1 MLMLN
6 RSAIVVK
13 PKQAFLDWLHAA
25 DPSSRDLTLL
35 DLVREPTIYSSR
47 NVIRTTTWP
56 SFCTNC
62 VRRFSKSN
70 WRGGTRIHQL
80 GREIG
85 VAMSFAI
92 GLITNTIPYWLIFAI
107 KPLALE

>member
-35 DLVREPTIYSSR
+35 DLVREPAIYLIPECDTDDDLAE
-47 NVIRTTTWP
+47 VLHELCEEV
-56 SFCTNC
+56 FEEQLG
-62 VRRFSKSN
+62 
-70 WRGGTRIHQL
+70 GGTWIHQL
-80 GREIG
+80 GRDIG
-85 VAMSFAI
+85 GPMSLATD
-92 GLITNTIPYWLIFAI
+92 LITNTIPCWLIFVI